1 MFGSVFHHLLSEDDV
16 GAPQRSPIEP
26 KDVEVVL
33 QMLEDWEPQIRAE
46 PAFYQWLREAEEI
59 DSGDGAGKQVVPV
72 STPKLR
78 GPRP

>member
-1 MFGSVFHHLLSEDDV
+1 MVCTFHRNVF

-26 KDVEVVL
+26 IDVETVL
-33 QMLEDWEPQIRAE
+33 QMLEDWESQIRAE

-59 DSGDGAGKQVVPV
+59 GSGDGTGEQVAPI

-78 GPRP
+78 GPRL